1 MHSYCAVFAPKPKVV
16 ILVLGYGHLLR
27 DSGSHDTT
35 GDSLKKCRLT
45 YVFFHILIGFTFS
58 SVWVAE

>member
-1 MHSYCAVFAPKPKVV
+1 MHSYCVVFAPNLKVV

-35 GDSLKKCRLT
+35 ADSLKNA
-45 YVFFHILIGFTFS
+45 G
-58 SVWVAE
+58 